1 MSDNQNQSSSLV
13 QYIMIGILGVLSLV
27 SLFLVSQLK
36 SRMDV
41 LESKTATDA
50 QKLEKKISA
59 TESTASNANEKL
71 AEQLSKQSTQT
82 QKEIAARAAQLK
94 KEQEA
99 AVSTLS
105 EEQKKQQA
113 ALEGVKS
120 DVGGVKTDVG
130 GVKTDVSSVKTDLDA
145 TKAKLATAIGDLNG
159 QSSLIATTRDELDVL
174 RHKGDRNY
182 YDFTLTKGKS
192 PTAVSTITLLLKKA
206 DPKKNKFTMVVTAD
220 DKQIERKDKGA
231 GELMQF
237 ITGRDHLL
245 YELVVFNVDKDKVTG
260 YVSTPKNAPT
270 TITR

>member
-1 MSDNQNQSSSLV
+1 MSENQNQSSSLV
-13 QYIMIGILGVLSLV
+13 QFIMIGILGVLSLV
-27 SLFLVSQLK
+27 SLFLNSQLK
-36 SRMDV
+36 GRLDAV
-41 LESKTATDA
+41 EAQIKTDS
-50 QKLEKKISA
+50 QKMEKKITA

-71 AEQLSKQSTQT
+71 AQQLSKQSSQT

-99 AVSTLS
+99 AVSSLS

-145 TKAKLATAIGDLNG
+145 TKAKLANAIGDLNG
-159 QSSLIATTRDELDVL
+159 QSSLIATTRDELDLL
-174 RHKGDRNY
+174 RHRGDRNY

-192 PTAVSTITLLLKKA
+192 PTAVSTITLLLKKT
-206 DPKKNKFTMVVTAD
+206 DPKKNKFTLLVTAD
-220 DKQIERKDKGA
+220 DKQIERKDKGV

-237 ITGRDHLL
+237 VTGRDHLL

-270 TITR
+270 TIAR